1 MVSLYSRHLATPS
14 VSGLDNNRVRTMKII
29 IIGGEAAGMSAA
41 AKARRVDRDAE
52 ITVFEASEVIS
63 FGACGLPYF
72 VGDEFQDHNF
82 MAEFTPEQFVERG
95 ISVKTGH
102 RVTKV
107 DAVNK
112 KLEVNNGSGTFT
124 THYDRLMIATG
135 ASEVLPPVKGLEKQG
150 VHSLRRMDD
159 GLRLKTAINHPA
171 CQHVTVIGSGFI
183 GLEVVEA
190 MVHQGKTVRLI
201 ERAERLIPDAFDP
214 EISEH
219 FLSELQSAG
228 VEVHL
233 NESLQEI
240 LGDDTVSAV
249 KTSQGLYSTD
259 LVVVC
264 TGVKPNTAF
273 LSETGIE
280 TLDNGALIVDQQ
292 GRTSL
297 TDVWAAGDCASIWH
311 SLLESNVYIPLAT
324 GANKLGR
331 LVGENIAGKSLVFPG
346 SLGTSCVKVLALE
359 AGRTG
364 LSEPE
369 AIAAGIN
376 YKAIT
381 IKDKCH
387 TNYCDGQSDIH
398 MKLIY
403 HADTKVLL
411 GAQMI
416 GKKGAVHRIDA
427 MAVAISAGLT
437 TQQLGMLDF
446 AYAPPFARTWDIM
459 NVAGNVA
466 K

>member
-1 MVSLYSRHLATPS
+1 
-14 VSGLDNNRVRTMKII
+14 MKIV

-52 ITVFEASEVIS
+52 IVVYEASEVIS

-72 VGDEFQDHNF
+72 VGDEFQDHNY
-82 MAEFTPEQFVERG
+82 MAEFTPAQFAERG
-95 ISVKTGH
+95 VQVLTSH

-107 DAVNK
+107 DAESK
-112 KLEVNNGSGTFT
+112 KLEVQHGEEIFT
-124 THYDRLMIATG
+124 TQYDRLMIATG
-135 ASEVLPPVKGLEKQG
+135 ASEVLPPVSGLEKQG

-159 GLRLKTAINHPA
+159 GLSLKTAINQPD

-190 MVHQGKTVRLI
+190 MIHQGKKVRLI
-201 ERAERLIPDAFDP
+201 ERAERLIPDAFDA

-219 FLSELQSAG
+219 FLSELQDAG
-228 VEVHL
+228 VEIHL
-233 NESLQEI
+233 GESLSGV
-240 LGDDTVSAV
+240 LGDDKVTSI
-249 KTSQGLYSTD
+249 KTDKDLYPTD

-273 LSETGIE
+273 LQETGIE
-280 TLDNGALIVDQQ
+280 TLPNGAICIDQQ

-297 TDVWAAGDCASIWH
+297 SDVWAAGDCASIWH
-311 SLLESNVYIPLAT
+311 AVLQKNVYIPLAT

-331 LVGENIAGKSLVFPG
+331 LIGENIAGKTLTFPG
-346 SLGTSCVKVLALE
+346 SLGTSCVKVLGLE

-364 LSEPE
+364 ISEPE
-369 AIAAGIN
+369 AQAAGIN
-376 YKAIT
+376 YKT
-381 IKDKCH
+381 VVIKDKCH
-387 TNYCDGQSDIH
+387 TNYCAGQSDIYL
-398 MKLIY
+398 KLVY
-403 HADTKVLL
+403 EAESKKVL

-416 GKKGAVHRIDA
+416 GRKGAVHRIDA
-427 MAVAISAGLT
+427 MAVAITAGLT
-437 TQQLGMLDF
+437 TQQLGMMDF
-446 AYAPPFARTWDIM
+446 AYAPPFARTWDVM

>member
-1 MVSLYSRHLATPS
+1 
-14 VSGLDNNRVRTMKII
+14 MKIV

-41 AKARRVDRDAE
+41 AKARRINRDAE

-63 FGACGLPYF
+63 FGACGLPYY
-72 VGDEFQDHNF
+72 VGDEFQDHNY
-82 MAEFTPEQFVERG
+82 MAEFTPEQFAERG
-95 ISVKTGH
+95 IEVKTGH
-102 RVTKV
+102 RVNKV
-107 DAVNK
+107 DASNK
-112 KLEVNNGSGTFT
+112 KLEVQHGEEVFVA
-124 THYDRLMIATG
+124 HYDRLMIATG
-135 ASEVLPPVKGLEKQG
+135 ASETLPPVNGLEKQG

-159 GLRLKTAINHPA
+159 GINLKAAINQPH
-171 CQHVTVIGSGFI
+171 CQHITVIGSGFI

-190 MVHQGKTVRLI
+190 MVHQGKQVRLI
-201 ERAERLIPDAFDP
+201 ERAERLIPDAFDS

-219 FLSELQSAG
+219 FLTELKGAG
-228 VEVHL
+228 VEVL
-233 NESLQEI
+233 LDESLEEI
-240 LGDDTVSAV
+240 LGDDTVSSI
-249 KTSQGLYSTD
+249 KTDKGLYPTD

-273 LSETGIE
+273 LKETDID
-280 TLDNGALIVDQQ
+280 TLANGAICVDQQ

-297 TDVWAAGDCASIWH
+297 PDIWAAGDCASIWH
-311 SLLESNVYIPLAT
+311 TVLNKNVYIPLAT

-331 LVGENIAGKSLVFPG
+331 LVGENIAGKSLTFPG
-346 SLGTSCVKVLALE
+346 SLGTSCVKVLSLE

-364 LSEPE
+364 ISEPE

-376 YKAIT
+376 YKTIT

-387 TNYCDGQSDIH
+387 TNYCEGQSDIH
-398 MKLIY
+398 MKLVY
-403 HADTKVLL
+403 EADTKVIL

-416 GKKGAVHRIDA
+416 GKKGVVHRIDA
-427 MAVAISAGLT
+427 MAVAITAKLT

-446 AYAPPFARTWDIM
+446 AYAPPFARTWDVM

>member
-1 MVSLYSRHLATPS
+1 
-14 VSGLDNNRVRTMKII
+14 MKIV

-41 AKARRVDRDAE
+41 AKARRINRDAE

-63 FGACGLPYF
+63 FGACGLPYY
-72 VGDEFQDHNF
+72 VGDEFQDHNY
-82 MAEFTPEQFVERG
+82 MAEFTPAQFAERG
-95 ISVKTGH
+95 IEVKTGH
-102 RVTKV
+102 RVNKV
-107 DAVNK
+107 DANNK
-112 KLEVNNGSGTFT
+112 QLEVQHGDDTLIVS
-124 THYDRLMIATG
+124 YDRLMIATG

-159 GLRLKTAINHPA
+159 GINLKTAISQPS

-190 MVHQGKTVRLI
+190 MVHQGKQVRLI
-201 ERAERLIPDAFDP
+201 ERAERLIPDAFDS

-219 FLSELQSAG
+219 FLSELQAAG
-228 VEVHL
+228 VDVHL
-233 NESLQEI
+233 GESLEEVI
-240 LGDDTVSAV
+240 GDDAV
-249 KTSQGLYSTD
+249 TAIKTDNAVYPTD

-273 LSETGIE
+273 LQETGIE
-280 TLDNGALIVDQQ
+280 TLANGAICVDQQ

-297 TDVWAAGDCASIWH
+297 PDVWSAGDCASIWH
-311 SLLESNVYIPLAT
+311 SVLNKNVYIPLAT

-331 LVGENIAGKSLVFPG
+331 LVGENIAGKSLTFPG
-346 SLGTSCVKVLALE
+346 SLGTSCVKVLSLE

-364 LSEPE
+364 ISEPE

-387 TNYCDGQSDIH
+387 TNYCEGQSDIH
-398 MKLIY
+398 MKLVY
-403 HADTKVLL
+403 HAESKVIL

-427 MAVAISAGLT
+427 MAVAITAGLT

-446 AYAPPFARTWDIM
+446 AYAPPFARTWDVM